1 MGRMKVVLLT
11 PYHRVLRWR
20 AGSQALRLA
29 ARNVNAPVTWAKGTQ
44 TAGGRGAAGTQQFPA
59 PSPKLHPELCGPRR
73 TGNQTRG
80 DTEAAEASSG
90 RGCPRASPR
99 GPLGSPEDSHG
110 CDFSDRPSGM
120 SQSVMRIRVPE
131 SPREGLP
138 PLRPSASLFLA
149 NQSHAASGCQA
160 TPTWPWQVTPRLRR
174 DSAPPPDPGPQPQL
188 RFRISPEPCPCGD
201 PASSYPREPGQV
213 TQESSSVLPWV
224 RGGGRGAFHTHTH
237 PAPSQHGN
245 QRTVTHPGRVEN
257 LHPAHQPVKKNSG
270 PGW

>member
-1 MGRMKVVLLT
+1 MACRIAGTTTGSWKRECTRDLGKGNSDRQREGGGQRERAV
-11 PYHRVLRWR
+11 RV
-20 AGSQALRLA
+20 
-29 ARNVNAPVTWAKGTQ
+29 T
-44 TAGGRGAAGTQQFPA
+44 GTQQFPA
-59 PSPKLHPELCGPRR
+59 PSPKPHPELCGPRR

-80 DTEAAEASSG
+80 DTEAAG

-160 TPTWPWQVTPRLRR
+160 TPTWPWQVTPCSRR

-201 PASSYPREPGQV
+201 PASPHPREPGQV
-213 TQESSSVLPWV
+213 TQERSSVLPWV
-224 RGGGRGAFHTHTH
+224 RGGGRGAFHTHTPCPQ
-237 PAPSQHGN
+237 PAWEPEDCHTPREG
-245 QRTVTHPGRVEN
+245 RELAPGP
-257 LHPAHQPVKKNSG
+257 PAG
-270 PGW
+270 

>member
-1 MGRMKVVLLT
+1 M
-11 PYHRVLRWR
+11 RV
-20 AGSQALRLA
+20 
-29 ARNVNAPVTWAKGTQ
+29 T
-44 TAGGRGAAGTQQFPA
+44 GTQQFPA

-80 DTEAAEASSG
+80 DTEAAEAGSG

-120 SQSVMRIRVPE
+120 WQSVMRIRVPE

-160 TPTWPWQVTPRLRR
+160 TPTWPWQVTPFKEGLCATSRSGSPA
-174 DSAPPPDPGPQPQL
+174 SAAFPL
-188 RFRISPEPCPCGD
+188 SPEPCPCGD
-201 PASSYPREPGQV
+201 PASPHPREPGRV
-213 TQESSSVLPWV
+213 TQERSSVLP
-224 RGGGRGAFHTHTH
+224 
-237 PAPSQHGN
+237 
-245 QRTVTHPGRVEN
+245 
-257 LHPAHQPVKKNSG
+257 
-270 PGW
+270 

>member
-1 MGRMKVVLLT
+1 M
-11 PYHRVLRWR
+11 
-20 AGSQALRLA
+20 Q
-29 ARNVNAPVTWAKGTQ
+29 VT
-44 TAGGRGAAGTQQFPA
+44 GTQQFPA

-80 DTEAAEASSG
+80 DTEAAEAGSG

-201 PASSYPREPGQV
+201 PASPHPREPGRV
-213 TQESSSVLPWV
+213 TQERSSVLPWV
-224 RGGGRGAFHTHTH
+224 GGGGQGAFHTHTPCPQ
-237 PAPSQHGN
+237 PAWEPEDCHTPREGRELAPGPPAGYEE
-245 QRTVTHPGRVEN
+245 QRTWVVILPALRWKTHG
-257 LHPAHQPVKKNSG
+257 PVFWAMQSLPKMSG
-270 PGW
+270 KGTSCLSPL

>member
-1 MGRMKVVLLT
+1 M
-11 PYHRVLRWR
+11 RV
-20 AGSQALRLA
+20 
-29 ARNVNAPVTWAKGTQ
+29 T
-44 TAGGRGAAGTQQFPA
+44 GTQQFPA

-80 DTEAAEASSG
+80 DTEAAEAGSG
-90 RGCPRASPR
+90 RGCPRASPW

-138 PLRPSASLFLA
+138 PVRPSASLFLA

-160 TPTWPWQVTPRLRR
+160 TPTWPWQVTPCLRR
-174 DSAPPPDPGPQPQL
+174 DSAEPPDPGPQPQL
-188 RFRISPEPCPCGD
+188 RFP
-201 PASSYPREPGQV
+201 
-213 TQESSSVLPWV
+213 SVLSHAHVETPPARTHGSLGGSLRRV
-224 RGGGRGAFHTHTH
+224 LLSCHGSGAGGGEHSTHTH

-257 LHPAHQPVKKNSG
+257 LHPAHQPVMKNSG